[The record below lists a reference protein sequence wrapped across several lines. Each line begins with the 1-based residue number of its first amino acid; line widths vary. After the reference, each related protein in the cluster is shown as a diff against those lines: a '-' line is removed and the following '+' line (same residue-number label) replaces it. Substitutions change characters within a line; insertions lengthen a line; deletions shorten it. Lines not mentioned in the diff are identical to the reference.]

1 MPRKSSRLNR
11 VAGSIVLYVKCL
23 VLLFS
28 LAIYLEVEGSAKLA
42 FYLYYKAKV
51 CLKLRYKYT
60 ALIRDYPVQEAKE
73 LDYFIDK

>member
-1 MPRKSSRLNR
+1 MCPIRYRWLCKHTMPNREVIKLWRLEKS
-11 VAGSIVLYVKCL
+11 Y
-23 VLLFS
+23 
-28 LAIYLEVEGSAKLA
+28 SAKLV

-51 CLKLRYKYT
+51 YLKLRYKYT